1 MKQKLLTPSR
11 AGLAATLVA
20 VAVAIAGCG
29 GSNKPTSTH
38 HSPPKAHKTKSSTP
52 GY

>member
-1 MKQKLLTPSR
+1 MKRKLLTPSR
-11 AGLAATLVA
+11 AGLAAAVVA
-20 VAVAIAGCG
+20 IAIAGCG
-29 GSNKPTSTH
+29 GSNKTTSTH